1 MAKNKQQ
8 NKQWKTSNATIFCI
22 KIHATKNFNIYGM
35 YVSMRSF
42 ACNFLAWE
50 VCLAWISSRGTERLI
65 TEKVQHRWWSMKYSS
80 LSAWPF
86 YWDPFTYVVIFAVLN
101 FCPLSSSHVACVCL
115 EWWKEVLISA
125 GGDGKVR
132 MHNGTSGSLLV
143 EISAHGRWI
152 NSLDVAHE
160 NSLVKDID

>member
-1 MAKNKQQ
+1 MTQLP
-8 NKQWKTSNATIFCI
+8 S
-22 KIHATKNFNIYGM
+22 
-35 YVSMRSF
+35 
-42 ACNFLAWE
+42 
-50 VCLAWISSRGTERLI
+50 
-65 TEKVQHRWWSMKYSS
+65 SS
-80 LSAWPF
+80 LHVHFIGIPLH
-86 YWDPFTYVVIFAVLN
+86 VVTFAVLR
-101 FCPLSSSHVACVCL
+101 PLSFSHVACVCL

-132 MHNGTSGSLLV
+132 MYNGMSGSLLV